1 MKQEVKR
8 YNYERCA
15 RRNTGLL
22 LLSDRSSASPLS
34 SHTSIHNA
42 NEDIIPL
49 LSVPVFHCLRLTST
63 MRLLLAYCSGS
74 FIGLF
79 GAGCSAETQLVMKD
93 RSYYAWGYEGDTTE
107 GVPNG

>member
-1 MKQEVKR
+1 MVEILHLTMISRFMVR
-8 YNYERCA
+8 FNWNVSY
-15 RRNTGLL
+15 
-22 LLSDRSSASPLS
+22 SDRSSASPQS

-42 NEDIIPL
+42 KEDIPL
-49 LSVPVFHCLRLTST
+49 LSVPECFIVSLTST